1 MADIVIAIDA
11 SGSIRADR
19 FTLVLNYVKAVVNSL
34 EVAEDRARVGV
45 IVFSDQATVK
55 FHMNTFKSKQD
66 VLQAIE
72 MIEYTRGVT
81 NIADTLK
88 TMRTQMFTVCL
99 CLRLCYGCFYG

>member
-1 MADIVIAIDA
+1 VADIVIAIDA
-11 SGSIRADR
+11 SGSIRQNR
-19 FTLVLNYVKAVVNSL
+19 FTMVLDYVKTVVNSL

-45 IVFSDQATVK
+45 IVFSDRATVK
-55 FHMNTFKSKQD
+55 FHLNTFTSKQD

-72 MIEYTRGVT
+72 MIEYTRGRT

-99 CLRLCYGCFYG
+99 CYGCFHC